1 MVQVDPG
8 RTERRE
14 EIENMHDEGMGN
26 DDHEDEDEERP
37 EDELA
42 LLECIIRILE
52 LVVGKGKRVDS
63 KGIEVRVVRIDK
75 DVHMF
80 AQAAAL
86 TR

>member
-1 MVQVDPG
+1 MVQVDPE
-8 RTERRE
+8 RTERRG
-14 EIENMHDEGMGN
+14 EIENMHDDGMGI
-26 DDHEDEDEERP
+26 DDQEDGDERP

-42 LLECIIRILE
+42 LLVCIIRILK

>member
-1 MVQVDPG
+1 M
-8 RTERRE
+8 
-14 EIENMHDEGMGN
+14 ENMHDEGMGN
-26 DDHEDEDEERP
+26 DDQEDGGEERP

-42 LLECIIRILE
+42 LLVCIIRILE
-52 LVVGKGKRVDS
+52 LVVGEGKRVDS

-80 AQAAAL
+80 AQATAL

>member
-8 RTERRE
+8 RIERRE
-14 EIENMHDEGMGN
+14 MENMHDEGMGN
-26 DDHEDEDEERP
+26 DDQEDGGEERP

-42 LLECIIRILE
+42 LLVCIIRILK

-80 AQAAAL
+80 AQATAL